1 MGSWYTPRELGKRS
15 VIFWLSGTIGAMFS
29 GFLQAAAYN
38 NLNGVHGLQ
47 GWRWLFIIDAIIT
60 LPIAILGFFFL
71 PDLPLQGK
79 APWWLKPKVSRNSSR
94 IFAVPLRLTCDQEFE
109 LACARVN
116 NRGSAGREPWSWAK
130 VRRLT
135 GTWHIWILR
144 ESYPL
149 MLPST
154 GLPSQPSLM

>member
-15 VIFWLSGTIGAMFS
+15 VIFWLSGTIGQMFS

-38 NLNGVHGLQ
+38 NLNGVHSLQ

-60 LPIAILGFFFL
+60 LPIAVLGFFFL

-79 APWWLKPKVSRNSSR
+79 APWWLKPKASQAVSGPGMR
-94 IFAVPLRLTCDQEFE
+94 VPALTPRQEFE

-116 NRGSAGREPWSWAK
+116 NRGSAGREPWSWTK

-144 ESYPL
+144 
-149 MLPST
+149 PSSS
-154 GLPSQPSLM
+154 P